1 MKIGIPRAM
10 FYYRYFDLWKNFFEN
25 LGFEV
30 VVSDETDFKIMQDG
44 INYSID
50 ENCLASKIFM
60 GHVFNLIGK
69 CDYIFIP
76 RFSSYKNHDVACVKF
91 NALYD
96 ICYNTFK
103 NIKIITCDFD
113 YINKKTNIKA
123 LFDISKALN
132 ISMIK
137 IIKSYIIALKKYK
150 DIKIKQNNIRNLK
163 LKEYFHNKNLNILII
178 AHPYV
183 YRDRLLGYPVVS
195 YLKQNGSNV
204 IFADDYNKKKIKNG
218 WENYSRTI
226 YFKYNKELLTGL
238 NLYMNKIDGI
248 IFLSVFPCGPDS
260 IISDLCIRRIHEKPV
275 LNLILDEQNFDAG
288 VETRIE
294 SFMDILKLK
303 KGEKIVD

>member
-1 MKIGIPRAM
+1 M
-10 FYYRYFDLWKNFFEN
+10 
-25 LGFEV
+25 
-30 VVSDETDFKIMQDG
+30 
-44 INYSID
+44 
-50 ENCLASKIFM
+50 
-60 GHVFNLIGK
+60 
-69 CDYIFIP
+69 
-76 RFSSYKNHDVACVKF
+76 
-91 NALYD
+91 
-96 ICYNTFK
+96 
-103 NIKIITCDFD
+103 
-113 YINKKTNIKA
+113 
-123 LFDISKALN
+123 
-132 ISMIK
+132 
-137 IIKSYIIALKKYK
+137 
-150 DIKIKQNNIRNLK
+150 
-163 LKEYFHNKNLNILII
+163 
-178 AHPYV
+178 